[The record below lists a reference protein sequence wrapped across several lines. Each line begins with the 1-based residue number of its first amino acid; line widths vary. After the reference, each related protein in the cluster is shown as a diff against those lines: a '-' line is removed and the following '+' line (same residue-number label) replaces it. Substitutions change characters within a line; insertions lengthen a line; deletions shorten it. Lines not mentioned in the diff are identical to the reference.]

1 MGRKK
6 LEPHK
11 RKKQLVVRASIESYV
26 VDRIPKEIL
35 ADLYTEISLKYEQEI
50 RALYEKYK

>member
-1 MGRKK
+1 MRKV
-6 LEPHK
+6 
-11 RKKQLVVRASIESYV
+11 QMVVRAHIESGIV
-26 VDRIPKEIL
+26 AKIPKEIL